1 MQASSFPRDK
11 MLKAGIIGATG
22 YTGLALISALVSH
35 PDVTV
40 SLITSNTYKGKKISD
55 IFPLLKGR
63 FETILV
69 PTDDDHAGKC
79 DVYFLCL
86 PHGTSMEAA
95 KKLYDGK
102 ALIIDLSAD
111 FRFEDVDTY
120 EQVYIPHTAKELI
133 PQSIFGLPEI
143 YRHRIKGATLI
154 GNPGC
159 YPTSAILGL
168 YPLLK
173 AGYLAGDI
181 FIDSKSGVSGAGRET
196 KLGSMFCEVSEG
208 FRPYGV
214 GVHRHEPEIQKEV
227 AKFSKLRVMFVPHLL
242 PMNRGILT
250 TIYSRLSQPL
260 KTKDLLA
267 LYRKTYDG
275 EPFVR
280 VMDEGVYPDT
290 RFVRFS
296 NYIDIGLKS
305 FDDGRIVIIS
315 AIDNLVKGASGQAI
329 QNMNVA
335 LGLSETASLTAVP
348 QFP

>member
-1 MQASSFPRDK
+1 

-22 YTGLALISALVSH
+22 YTGLALISTLISH
-35 PDVTV
+35 PDITI
-40 SLITSNTYKGKKISD
+40 SLITSNTYKGNKISD

-63 FETILV
+63 FEETLS
-69 PTDDDHAGKC
+69 PTDDNHAGKC

-102 ALIIDLSAD
+102 ALIVDLSAD
-111 FRFEDVDTY
+111 FRFEDVTTY
-120 EQVYIPHTAKELI
+120 EGAYIPHTARELI
-133 PQSIFGLPEI
+133 PHSVFGLPEI
-143 YRHRIKGATLI
+143 YRDKIKGAKLV

-173 AGYLAGDI
+173 SGLLAGDI
-181 FIDSKSGVSGAGRET
+181 FVDSKSGVSGAGREA
-196 KLGSMFCEVSEG
+196 KLGSLFCEVSEG

-227 AKFSKLRVMFVPHLL
+227 SKLSNLKIMFVPHLL
-242 PMNRGILT
+242 PINRGILT
-250 TIYSRLSQPL
+250 TMYSKLHEPL
-260 KTKDLLA
+260 NTKDVLA
-267 LYRKTYDG
+267 LYRKTYHG

-280 VMDEGVYPDT
+280 IMDEGIYPDT

-329 QNMNVA
+329 QNMNIA
-335 LGLSETASLTAVP
+335 LGFAEIAALTALP
-348 QFP
+348 QYP

>member
-1 MQASSFPRDK
+1 

-35 PDVTV
+35 PNVTI
-40 SLITSNTYKGKKISD
+40 SLITSNTYKGKRISN

-63 FETILV
+63 FEEILV

-95 KKLYDGK
+95 KKLYNGK
-102 ALIIDLSAD
+102 VLIVDLSAD
-111 FRFEDVDTY
+111 FRFEDVKIY
-120 EQVYIPHTAKELI
+120 EGSYIPHTAKELV
-133 PQSIFGLPEI
+133 PHAIFGLPEI
-143 YRHRIKGATLI
+143 YRDKIKGARLI

-173 AGYLAGDI
+173 AGLLAGDI
-181 FIDSKSGVSGAGRET
+181 FVDSKSGVSGAGRET
-196 KLGSMFCEVSEG
+196 KLGSLFCEVSEG

-227 AKFSKLRVMFVPHLL
+227 SKLSNIKIMFVPHLL

-250 TIYSRLSQPL
+250 TMYSKLKDPL
-260 KTKDLLA
+260 KTKDVLA
-267 LYRKTYDG
+267 LYRKTYRR

-280 VMDEGVYPDT
+280 IMDEGVYPDT

-329 QNMNVA
+329 QNMNIA
-335 LGLSETASLTAVP
+335 LGFEETTALTGLP
-348 QFP
+348 QYP

>member
-1 MQASSFPRDK
+1 

-22 YTGLALISALVSH
+22 YTGLALISTLVSH

-40 SLITSNTYKGKKISD
+40 SLITSNTYKGKRISD

-63 FETILV
+63 FEEILV
-69 PTDDDHAGKC
+69 PTDDSHAGKC
-79 DVYFLCL
+79 NVYFLCL
-86 PHGTSMEAA
+86 PHGTSMEMA
-95 KKLYDGK
+95 KKLFDGK

-111 FRFEDVDTY
+111 FRFEDVKIY
-120 EQVYIPHTAKELI
+120 EDAYIPHTAKELI
-133 PQSIFGLPEI
+133 PQSAFGLPEV
-143 YRHRIKGATLI
+143 YREKIKGAKLI

-181 FIDSKSGVSGAGRET
+181 FIDSKSGVSGAGREP
-196 KLGSMFCEVSEG
+196 KLGSLFCEVSEG

-227 AKFSKLRVMFVPHLL
+227 SKLSNLKIMFVPHLL

-250 TIYSRLSQPL
+250 TIYSRLNKPL
-260 KTKDLLA
+260 KTKDVLA
-267 LYRKTYDG
+267 LYKKTYDG

-280 VMDEGVYPDT
+280 IMDEGVYPDT

-296 NYIDIGLKS
+296 NYIDISLKS

-315 AIDNLVKGASGQAI
+315 AIDNLIKGASGQAI
-329 QNMNVA
+329 QNMNIA
-335 LGLSETASLTAVP
+335 LGFNETAALTALP
-348 QFP
+348 QYP